1 MGRYHGSPWPVL
13 ISDWIFQ
20 LYRLY
25 MSTAF
30 YGYSPVALVRVCRI
44 TDLGNGAY
52 GLGVGLLGQKV
63 GTPAGTA
70 PPEPLPSQPHNSIY
84 KEN

>member
-1 MGRYHGSPWPVL
+1 
-13 ISDWIFQ
+13 
-20 LYRLY
+20 

-70 PPEPLPSQPHNSIY
+70 PPEPLPSQAQCALILISITVMAQ
-84 KEN
+84 KSKKVHPLWHDWKRVKAT